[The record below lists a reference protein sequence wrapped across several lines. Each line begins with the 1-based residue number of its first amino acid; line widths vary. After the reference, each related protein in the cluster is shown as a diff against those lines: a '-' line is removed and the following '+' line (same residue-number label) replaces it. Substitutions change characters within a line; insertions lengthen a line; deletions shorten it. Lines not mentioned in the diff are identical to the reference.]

1 MQSINLALPGADD
14 AGITRRWYLP
24 TNNDDGGRN
33 AETKY
38 DIVYARFLGV
48 GSSRT
53 DRHINHATNGRG
65 VVTERFVKKGVRC
78 NACRWFEARIF
89 RELRL
94 PEGVEEVAQLT
105 DPAQATPGDYVIH
118 YAGMSIVDGEVPFCR
133 SETTPSAYAVIESMT
148 TRRTTENGPVVFLAK
163 PAAHA
168 LAAAVEF
175 DAKLRGA
182 YENRAVS

>member
-1 MQSINLALPGADD
+1 MQSTNLALPGADD
-14 AGITRRWYLP
+14 AGTTRRWYLP
-24 TNNDDGGRN
+24 TNNEDEGRG

-38 DIVYARFLGV
+38 HIVYARFLGV
-48 GSSRT
+48 GSSHT
-53 DRHINHATNGRG
+53 DRHINHAGD
-65 VVTERFVKKGVRC
+65 ERFVRKGVRC

-89 RELRL
+89 RILEL
-94 PEGVEEVAQLT
+94 PDGVEDVARVA
-105 DPAQATPGDYVIH
+105 DPADVSLGDYVIH
-118 YAGMSIVDGEVPFCR
+118 YAGMSIVDAEVPFCR
-133 SETTPSAYAVIESMT
+133 SETTPSPHAVIESMT

-175 DAKLRGA
+175 DAKLRVA

>member
-14 AGITRRWYLP
+14 AGTTRRWYLP
-24 TNNDDGGRN
+24 TNNEDEGRN

-38 DIVYARFLGV
+38 HIVYARFLGV
-48 GSSRT
+48 GSSHT
-53 DRHINHATNGRG
+53 DRHTNHAVDDRG
-65 VVTERFVKKGVRC
+65 VPTERFVRKGVRC

-89 RELRL
+89 RELVL
-94 PEGVEEVAQLT
+94 PPGVEEVAQVQ
-105 DPAQATPGDYVIH
+105 DPNDVTLGDYIIH
-118 YAGMSIVDGEVPFCR
+118 TAGMSTVSGEMAFCR
-133 SETTPSAYAVIESMT
+133 SETTPSPYAVIELMT
-148 TRRTTENGPVVFLAK
+148 TRRMTENGPVVFLAK

-175 DAKLRGA
+175 DNKLRIA

>member
-1 MQSINLALPGADD
+1 MRSTDLALPGADD
-14 AGITRRWYLP
+14 AGVTRRWYLP
-24 TNNDDGGRN
+24 TNNDDGRN

-38 DIVYARFLGV
+38 HIVYARFLGV
-48 GSSRT
+48 GSSHT
-53 DRHINHATNGRG
+53 DRHANHAIDGHG
-65 VVTERFVKKGVRC
+65 DVIERFVKKGVRC

-89 RELRL
+89 RELVL
-94 PEGVEEVAQLT
+94 PEGVEDVAQVA
-105 DPAQATPGDYVIH
+105 DPADVELGDYVIH
-118 YAGMSIVDGEVPFCR
+118 YAGMSVVDGEVPFCR
-133 SETTPSAYAVIESMT
+133 SESTPSAYAVIESMT

-175 DAKLRGA
+175 DGKLRSA